1 MLRAVSPSTL
11 LRTVSLSNGQW
22 TFYEAVIG
30 YEMSFKE
37 IIGHDRQ
44 IEYLRN
50 AMRNGRVAHAYL
62 FLGKEGIGKKMVALN
77 LAKALNCP
85 RDSQDPCDECR
96 SCMKV
101 KHRNHPDVLLVEPQG
116 QWIRIDQIRDLQREL
131 THRPYEGKRRV
142 CILTDSDR
150 MRQEAAN
157 ALLKIL
163 EEPPL
168 HTVIILLA
176 ANLDLIPPTIV
187 SRCQRIPFNPLSFE
201 QIVEVIQSRLV
212 LKREEAHI
220 LASLVDGSLGKAL
233 VTDLDFVFRARREI
247 IEKIIDLPSYGVEQI
262 LGLAEELT
270 TKNDDLPK
278 LLTMIHTWYRD
289 LLAYKGRGS
298 DAQLI
303 NIDLAHEVQK
313 AASETNMQSLI
324 HRMEVIQGALW
335 NLDRNAN
342 RQITL
347 EAMLL
352 DLAKTRGL
360 HDDTWS

>member
-1 MLRAVSPSTL
+1 MGR
-11 LRTVSLSNGQW
+11 QMD
-22 TFYEAVIG
+22 FYEVVIG
-30 YEMSFKE
+30 CEMSFKE

-85 RDSQDPCDECR
+85 HDSQDPCDECK

-101 KHRNHPDVLLVEPQG
+101 KHHNHPDVLLVEPQG
-116 QWIRIDQIRDLQREL
+116 QGIRIDQIRDLQREL
-131 THRPYEGKRRV
+131 THRPYEGNRRV

-168 HTVIILLA
+168 HTLIILLA
-176 ANLDLIPPTIV
+176 ANLDLIPPTII
-187 SRCQRIPFNPLSFE
+187 SRCQMIPFNPLSFE
-201 QIVEVIQSRLV
+201 QVVEVIRSRLM

-233 VTDLDFVFRARREI
+233 GTDLDFVLRARREI
-247 IEKIIDLPSYGVEQI
+247 IEKIIDLPSYGAEQI

-303 NIDLAHEVQK
+303 NIDLSHEVQK

-324 HRMEVIQGALW
+324 HRMEVIQEALW

-360 HDDTWS
+360 HDDTWSWRDG